1 MTATVDV
8 QRRSF
13 TVEEYDAM
21 AKAGILSEDD
31 RVELLN
37 GEIVEMSPIGSNH
50 SGCVNRL
57 TRLFSDQI
65 DDRAILSVQNPMRL
79 NAHSEPEPD
88 LALLVPRDDFYA
100 QGHPEPDD
108 VLLVVEVAET
118 SAEFDRQ
125 VKLPLYAEAGIPE
138 VWLIDLAESR
148 VETYRDPSA
157 SGYAQIQQRASGES
171 LSPKSLPDVTISTAE
186 IL

>member
-1 MTATVDV
+1 
-8 QRRSF
+8 
-13 TVEEYDAM
+13 M
-21 AKAGILSEDD
+21 AKAGILSEND

-37 GEIVEMSPIGSNH
+37 GEIVEMSPIGSRH
-50 SGCVNRL
+50 ASCVDRL
-57 TRLFSDQI
+57 NQRLSQAVGDA
-65 DDRAILSVQNPMRL
+65 AIVRVQNPIRL
-79 NAHSEPEPD
+79 SDHSEPEPD

-148 VETYRDPSA
+148 VETYRDPST
-157 SGYAQIQQRASGES
+157 SGYAEIQQRASGES